1 MTDLKV
7 SSCCTLIMVLL
18 AALCLAAQGSEKWMV
33 FTSPTS
39 VYSLEYPGSWRVV
52 REENIL
58 NIVVPDE
65 SGAVTI
71 SAYVGERADLDV
83 VKRQLS
89 APFKECEVRSP
100 VANESR
106 NGWDG
111 YTQEFSCANQDGPR
125 EWIATIAQNGRALV
139 LITANDQ
146 SRRMQERKPTYL
158 RILHSLRLLE
168 PMGNRQL
175 QGTSASSVGVDDPF
189 VLRAVIEHT
198 ILPQVRRSNSGRSRA
213 EVVLLENRSAALCG
227 SSPCRIPKQ

>member
-1 MTDLKV
+1 MTTEPKI
-7 SSCCTLIMVLL
+7 SSCCTLTMVLL
-18 AALCLAAQGSEKWMV
+18 TACGLAAQGSEKWTV
-33 FTSPTS
+33 YISPAS
-39 VYSLEYPGSWRVV
+39 VYSLEHPDSWRVV
-52 REENIL
+52 REENVV

-65 SGAVTI
+65 SGAVTV
-71 SAYVGERADLDV
+71 SAYVGERTGLDV

-146 SRRMQERKPTYL
+146 SRRMQERKRTIFAFCT
-158 RILHSLRLLE
+158 R
-168 PMGNRQL
+168 
-175 QGTSASSVGVDDPF
+175 F
-189 VLRAVIEHT
+189 VF
-198 ILPQVRRSNSGRSRA
+198 
-213 EVVLLENRSAALCG
+213 
-227 SSPCRIPKQ
+227 